1 MSSNSHWRRW
11 TYDEWNERLVAYCF
25 SRSAQAGSPVERIP
39 ATPEELVHVVSD
51 PVAIPQEVA
60 EVFVACMREQL
71 RPNVLGFCGFCR
83 KYGSWST
90 QALTPPHFFAM
101 LWLTCLL
108 AYGYPDAEGGF
119 HERVIRLFGQ
129 RQNLDCL
136 PKLWEDL
143 AAWTGNVVR
152 VRGGV
157 VRSSLRLPPPD
168 DYRSTIGYSW
178 FLAFPHRN
186 DRLKLR
192 TLLEEHDLVG
202 DEPPIAPVVDLL
214 NLNSEIFGQSF
225 REDLN
230 NFVVKFLS
238 TGEDARNSAF
248 WRAVRQEAMYDES
261 GTGEPENSYEL
272 ELIAYVEDDELVLYL
287 ACGDESQ
294 LPLGFSKHP
303 LKSRIGHLSNYVIR
317 NLPDRAAASGMDAAV
332 AAVLAK
338 EINVPRVT
346 RYISRGVLVFKEGFS
361 NVFNLVGGA
370 DANEANV
377 ALVGEGRLDAFVQAY
392 GGEAYRS
399 RFPGWHE
406 VFDCEVVIRR
416 ELPSG
421 LQGVLHLQETMF
433 PPALSIVGGIRTGQ
447 GYQLLPGFMPT
458 IKFKGA
464 QRVEL
469 VDASGTKIDA
479 VTRLSSDGSEWGFRD
494 GLTNLDVG
502 SYKVRV
508 WWVGEDGIERTAETG
523 LTLVEGPREQI
534 RHDYKGLGTGR
545 YYIESCTPGEM
556 QVSGD
561 EVVPLGILDGEL
573 DQSGPDLIA
582 LEPELRYLGPG
593 FGEFSRIRRPGFDW
607 LVTGPKNNPD
617 LLLFVGDPE
626 SPQPPLNRRSVV
638 ASERRHWRLA
648 MNGSR
653 RVAARLQDGRI
664 VNIETL
670 PKVYETFLEY
680 KRHNP
685 INNALVFRNEGW
697 LDKPAPW
704 RGEEPDAHVALFTD
718 ALAAIAVRK
727 SGVPYKVVVDLLS
740 AMIGMSTRI
749 ASAVIFDIARA
760 WVECGAFDIAYAQG
774 RRVTYIIPRRPFFV
788 AFRAAT
794 YIHATLVGLI
804 PSTLKMHVER
814 AAKARNCDYD
824 ELLPPCRW
832 LPKIPRLKCND
843 PKILKSISNSL
854 GLTTPHWVRWP
865 IDGAL
870 DLRPDDQGLR
880 DGAPHEFFFTT
891 KVWDWSCGRFVR
903 VETLNPSPSQE
914 SGVSVEL
921 RSHRDSCSIYSVSL
935 EGTAWGWTHI
945 RNWALLFAYSLK
957 DGNLPF
963 TMSAEGSI
971 HRSGQI
977 GVYLPLPVGR
987 LCAVLGEGLAG
998 PVLRQDNTS
1007 VHEYLYP
1014 LGRTYLDALCH
1025 LLPVR
1030 RDVGLEVADSL

>member
-1 MSSNSHWRRW
+1 VSSYSHWRQW
-11 TYDEWNERLVAYCF
+11 TYNEWNERLLAYCF
-25 SRSAQAGSPVERIP
+25 SRSAQSGSPVERIP
-39 ATPEELVHVVSD
+39 ATPEELVQVVSD
-51 PVAIPQEVA
+51 PTAIPQEVA
-60 EVFVACMREQL
+60 EVFVSCIREQL
-71 RPNVLGFCGFCR
+71 RPNVIGFCGFCR
-83 KYGSWST
+83 RYGTWSS
-90 QALTPPHFFAM
+90 QASTPPHFFAM
-101 LWLTCLL
+101 LWLTCLV
-108 AYGYPDAEGGF
+108 AYGYPNAEGGF

-143 AAWTGNVVR
+143 ADWTGNGAR
-152 VRGGV
+152 VRGGMT
-157 VRSSLRLPPPD
+157 RIPLRLPPPD

-214 NLNSEIFGQSF
+214 NLNSEVFGQSF

-230 NFVVKFLS
+230 NFVVKFLN

-261 GTGEPENSYEL
+261 GAGEPENSNGL
-272 ELIAYVEDDELVLYL
+272 ELMAYVEDDELILYL
-287 ACGDESQ
+287 ACGNETQ
-294 LPLGFSKHP
+294 LPSGFSKHP
-303 LKSRIGHLSNYVIR
+303 LKARIGHLSNYVIR
-317 NLPDRAAASGMDAAV
+317 GLHDRAAASGMEDAV

-338 EINVPRVT
+338 EIYMPRVT
-346 RYISRGVLVFKEGFS
+346 RYVSRGVLVFKEGFS

-377 ALVGEGRLDAFVQAY
+377 ALVSEGRVDAFIRAY
-392 GGEAYRS
+392 GGEAYPS
-399 RFPGWHE
+399 RFQGWHE
-406 VFDCEVVIRR
+406 VLDCEIVVRR
-416 ELPSG
+416 DLPSC

-433 PPALSIVGGIRTGQ
+433 PPVANFVGGIRTGQ

-458 IKFKGA
+458 VKFKGA
-464 QRVEL
+464 LRAEL
-469 VDASGTKIDA
+469 VDASGTKVDA
-479 VTRLSSDGSEWGFRD
+479 LTRLSPDGSEWAFRD
-494 GLTNLDVG
+494 GLTTLEAG
-502 SYKVRV
+502 RYSVRV
-508 WWVGEDGIERTAETG
+508 WWIDEGGMERATEMK
-523 LTLVEGPREQI
+523 LTLVEGPKEQI
-534 RHDYKGLGTGR
+534 RHDYKGPGAGQ

-561 EVVPLGILDGEL
+561 DVLPLGILDGEVNE
-573 DQSGPDLIA
+573 SGPDLID

-617 LLLFVGDPE
+617 LLLFVGNPE
-626 SPQPPLNRRSVV
+626 SPQPPLNRRSAV

-653 RVAARLQDGRI
+653 RTAARLQDGRI
-664 VNIETL
+664 VNVETL

-680 KRHNP
+680 KRHSP
-685 INNALVFRNEGW
+685 SNNATVFRNEGW
-697 LDKPAPW
+697 FDQQATW
-704 RGEEPDAHVALFTD
+704 RGEEPDARVPHFTD
-718 ALAAIAVRK
+718 ALAAIAVRR
-727 SGVPYKVVVDLLS
+727 SRVSFKVVIDLLS
-740 AMIGMSTRI
+740 AMTGLSPRI

-760 WVECGAFDIAYAQG
+760 WVESGAFDIAYAQG
-774 RRVTYIIPRRPFFV
+774 RRATYIIPRRPFFV

-814 AAKARNCDYD
+814 AAKARNCDYG

-843 PKILKSISNSL
+843 PEILKSISNSL
-854 GLTTPHWVRWP
+854 GLATPHWLKWP
-865 IDGAL
+865 IDAAL
-870 DLRPDDQGLR
+870 DLRPEDQDLR

-891 KVWDWSCGRFVR
+891 KVWDWTCGRFVR
-903 VETLNPSPSQE
+903 VETFGPSSRQE

-921 RSHRDSCSIYSVSL
+921 RSHRDSCSVYAASL
-935 EGTAWGWTHI
+935 DGTAWCWTYI
-945 RNWALLFAYSLK
+945 RNWALLFAYALK
-957 DGNLPF
+957 DGTLPF
-963 TMSAEGSI
+963 TTSAEGSI
-971 HRSGQI
+971 RRSGQI

-998 PVLRQDNTS
+998 PVIGQDNTS
-1007 VHEYLYP
+1007 AHEYLYP
-1014 LGRTYLDALCH
+1014 LGRTYLNALCH

-1030 RDVGLEVADSL
+1030 RDVGLKAADSL

>member
-1 MSSNSHWRRW
+1 M
-11 TYDEWNERLVAYCF
+11 
-25 SRSAQAGSPVERIP
+25 ERIP
-39 ATPEELVHVVSD
+39 ATPEELVQVVSD
-51 PVAIPQEVA
+51 PTAIPLEVA
-60 EVFVACMREQL
+60 EIFVACMREQL
-71 RPNVLGFCGFCR
+71 RPNVVGFCGFCR
-83 KYGSWST
+83 MYGSWSS
-90 QALTPPHFFAM
+90 QSSTPPHFFAM

-119 HERVIRLFGQ
+119 HERVVRLFGQ

-143 AAWTGNVVR
+143 AHWTSNVVR
-152 VRGGV
+152 VRGGI
-157 VRSSLRLPPPD
+157 VRSPLWLPPPD
-168 DYRSTIGYSW
+168 EYRSTIGYSW

-214 NLNSEIFGQSF
+214 NLKSEIFGQSF
-225 REDLN
+225 RDDLN

-248 WRAVRQEAMYDES
+248 WRAVRQEAMYGES
-261 GTGEPENSYEL
+261 GTAEPEDSYEL
-272 ELIAYVEDDELVLYL
+272 ELMAYVEDDELILYL
-287 ACGDESQ
+287 ACGEETR
-294 LPLGFSKHP
+294 LPLGFAKHP
-303 LKSRIGHLSNYVIR
+303 LKSRIGNLSNYVIR
-317 NLPDRAAASGMDAAV
+317 HLHNRAAVSGMEDAV

-338 EINVPRVT
+338 EVYVPRVT
-346 RYISRGVLVFKEGFS
+346 RYISRGVLVFKEDFS

-377 ALVGEGRLDAFVQAY
+377 ALVGEGRVDAFIRAY

-406 VFDCEVVIRR
+406 VLDCEVVVRR
-416 ELPSG
+416 DLPSG

-433 PPALSIVGGIRTGQ
+433 PPAIRFAGGIRTGQ
-447 GYQLLPGFMPT
+447 GYQLLPGFMPI

-464 QRVEL
+464 RRIEL
-469 VDASGTKIDA
+469 VDASGTKVD
-479 VTRLSSDGSEWGFRD
+479 VLKRLSPDGSEWCFRD
-494 GLTNLDVG
+494 GLTSLDAGRYRIRVG
-502 SYKVRV
+502 
-508 WWVGEDGIERTAETG
+508 WLGEGSIERTTETE
-523 LTLVEGPREQI
+523 LTLVEGPKEQI
-534 RHDYKGLGTGR
+534 RHDYAKGSGAGR

-556 QVSGD
+556 QVSSD
-561 EVVPLGILDGEL
+561 ELVPFGILDGEL
-573 DQSGPDLIA
+573 NESGPDLID

-653 RVAARLQDGRI
+653 RTAARLQDGRI
-664 VNIETL
+664 VDIETL
-670 PKVYETFLEY
+670 PKVYGTFLEY

-685 INNALVFRNEGW
+685 SNDAIVFRNEDW
-697 LDKPAPW
+697 FDKTAPW
-704 RGEEPDAHVALFTD
+704 RGEEPDAHVAHFIN
-718 ALAAIAVRK
+718 ALAAIAVRR
-727 SGVPYKVVVDLLS
+727 SGVSFKMVLDLLS
-740 AMIGMSTRI
+740 TMTGVSPRST
-749 ASAVIFDIARA
+749 SAVIFDIARA
-760 WVECGAFDIAYAQG
+760 WVESGAFDIAYAQG
-774 RRVTYIIPRRPFFV
+774 RRITYVIPRRPFFV

-804 PSTLKMHVER
+804 PSTLKTHVER

-832 LPKIPRLKCND
+832 LPKIPRLKCD
-843 PKILKSISNSL
+843 DLEILKSISNSL
-854 GLTTPHWVRWP
+854 GLATPHWLRWP
-865 IDGAL
+865 IDAAI

-880 DGAPHEFFFTT
+880 DGAPHDFFLTT

-903 VETLNPSPSQE
+903 VDTLDPSSSQE

-921 RSHRDSCSIYSVSL
+921 RSHRDSRSVYSASL

-945 RNWALLFAYSLK
+945 RNWALLFAYALK
-957 DGNLPF
+957 DGTLPF
-963 TMSAEGSI
+963 TMSDEGSI
-971 HRSGQI
+971 RRSGQL

-987 LCAVLGEGLAG
+987 LCTVLGEGLAG
-998 PVLRQDNTS
+998 PVLGQDSTS

-1014 LGRTYLDALCH
+1014 LGRRYLDALCH

-1030 RDVGLEVADSL
+1030 RDVGLEPADSL